1 MTITIKVLTFQDE
14 KIDEN
19 NTLSESGTLKKNV
32 TLEAIETYTNESYP
46 ATKWLTISNS
56 KTDDDYVKEA
66 YDAIKDDNT
75 VWQNSKKNIG
85 KTFNP
90 DTGKIE

>member
-1 MTITIKVLTFQDE
+1 MTISIKVVAFEEQKVDS
-14 KIDEN
+14 N
-19 NTLSESGTLKKNV
+19 NTLSDSGTLKKAV
-32 TLEAIETYTNESYP
+32 SLEVLDTDIDSTYTAS
-46 ATKWLTISNS
+46 KWLTISDS
-56 KTDDDYVKEA
+56 KSDDDYAKEA
-66 YDAIKDDNT
+66 YDAIKDDIT

>member
-1 MTITIKVLTFQDE
+1 MTLNITVENFEKQKV
-14 KIDEN
+14 DEN
-19 NTLSESGTLKKNV
+19 NTVTESGTLKQNV
-32 TLEAIETYTNESYP
+32 SLKAIDTDIEGMYV

-66 YDAIKDDNT
+66 YDAIKDDIT

-85 KTFNP
+85 KKFNP

>member
-1 MTITIKVLTFQDE
+1 MEENKQHVNEDIFSKVLRA
-14 KIDEN
+14 
-19 NTLSESGTLKKNV
+19 GRR
-32 TLEAIETYTNESYP
+32 TYFFDVRS
-46 ATKWLTISNS
+46 TKAGDYYLTISES

-66 YDAIKDDNT
+66 YDAIKDDIT

>member
-1 MTITIKVLTFQDE
+1 MTINIKVITFQDE
-14 KIDEN
+14 KND
-19 NTLSESGTLKKNV
+19 
-32 TLEAIETYTNESYP
+32 TNESYT
-46 ATKWLTISNS
+46 ATKWLTISDS

-66 YDAIKDDNT
+66 YDAIKDDIT

>member
-14 KIDEN
+14 KIDDN
-19 NTLSESGTLKKNV
+19 NTLSDSGTLKKNV
-32 TLEAIETYTNESYP
+32 TLEAIETDTNESYT

-66 YDAIKDDNT
+66 GDAIKDDIT

>member
-1 MTITIKVLTFQDE
+1 MTITIKVISFQDE

-32 TLEAIETYTNESYP
+32 TLEAIETDTNESYT

-66 YDAIKDDNT
+66 YDAIKDDIT
-75 VWQNSKKNIG
+75 TWQSSKKNIG

-90 DTGKIE
+90 DTGKME

>member
-1 MTITIKVLTFQDE
+1 MTITIKVLSFQDE

-32 TLEAIETYTNESYP
+32 TLEAIETDTNESYT

-66 YDAIKDDNT
+66 YDAIKDDIT

>member
-1 MTITIKVLTFQDE
+1 MTISIKVLSFRDE
-14 KIDEN
+14 KIDDN

-32 TLEAIETYTNESYP
+32 TLEAIDTDTNESYT

-56 KTDDDYVKEA
+56 KSDDDYTKEA
-66 YDAIKDDNT
+66 YDAIKDDIT
-75 VWQNSKKNIG
+75 AWQSSKKNVG

-90 DTGKIE
+90 STGKIE

>member
-1 MTITIKVLTFQDE
+1 MTITIKVLSFQDE

-32 TLEAIETYTNESYP
+32 TLEAIETDNNESYT
-46 ATKWLTISNS
+46 ATKWLEITKD

-66 YDAIKDDNT
+66 YDAIKDDIT

>member
-1 MTITIKVLTFQDE
+1 MTISIKVSAFEEQKVDS
-14 KIDEN
+14 N
-19 NTLSESGTLKKNV
+19 NTLSDSGTLKKAV
-32 TLEAIETYTNESYP
+32 SLEVLDTDIDSTYTAS
-46 ATKWLTISNS
+46 KWLTISDS

-66 YDAIKDDNT
+66 YDAIKDDIT

>member
-1 MTITIKVLTFQDE
+1 MTITIKVLSFQDE

-32 TLEAIETYTNESYP
+32 TLEAIETDTNESYT
-46 ATKWLTISNS
+46 ATKWLTISKD

-66 YDAIKDDNT
+66 YDSIKDDIT